1 MKEFLMDI
9 NKINIKTLIEAGVH
23 FGHLNRFRNLKM
35 EKYIFDTNCKIN
47 IINLES
53 TLYYLREAM
62 FFANKIIANKGQIIF
77 VRKKKVARTI
87 IKNSAIACS
96 MPYINYR
103 WLGGMLT
110 NHKTIK
116 QSIKRLHYLQK
127 MHEDNAFDK
136 LTKKEGMILN
146 KEMNKLELILGGIK
160 NMSGLPDALFVI
172 DVGCENI
179 AIKEANKLKIPV
191 IGVVDTNI
199 DPDGV
204 DYIIPG
210 NDDAISS
217 ITLYC
222 DVIVNIILN
231 LKMKPENNMGASS

>member
-1 MKEFLMDI
+1 MNI
-9 NKINIKTLIEAGVH
+9 NKINIKILIEAGVH

-53 TLYYLREAM
+53 TLFYLRQAM
-62 FFANKIIANKGQIIF
+62 FFVSKLIVNKGQIMFIGT
-77 VRKKKVARTI
+77 KKVARNI
-87 IKNSAIACS
+87 IKECAINCE
-96 MPYINYR
+96 MPYVNYR

-110 NHKTIK
+110 NYKTIK

-127 MHEDNAFDK
+127 MQEDNGFDK
-136 LTKKEGMILN
+136 LTKKEGLILN

-160 NMSGLPDALFVI
+160 NMSGLPDALFII

-179 AIKEANKLKIPV
+179 AVKEANKLKIPV
-191 IGVVDTNI
+191 IGIVDTNS
-199 DPDGV
+199 DPDGI

-210 NDDAISS
+210 NDDAISA
-217 ITLYC
+217 IKLYC
-222 DVIVNIILN
+222 ETISNVIISSRSKFENDVEDVL
-231 LKMKPENNMGASS
+231 

>member
-1 MKEFLMDI
+1 MDI
-9 NKINIKTLIEAGVH
+9 NKINIKILIESGVH

-53 TLYYLREAM
+53 TLFYFRQAM
-62 FFANKIIANKGQIIF
+62 FFANKIIANKGYIMF
-77 VRKKKVARTI
+77 VGTKKVARNI
-87 IKNSAIACS
+87 IKDSAISCG

-110 NHKTIK
+110 NYKTIK

-127 MHEDNAFDK
+127 MKEDNGFDK

-160 NMSGLPDALFVI
+160 NMSNLPDALFVI

-179 AIKEANKLKIPV
+179 AVKEANRLKIPV
-191 IGVVDTNI
+191 IGVVDTNS

-210 NDDAISS
+210 NDDSVSAIK
-217 ITLYC
+217 LYC
-222 DVIVNIILN
+222 DTISHVIVNSKL
-231 LKMKPENNMGASS
+231 KPESDIFKFDFS

>member
-1 MKEFLMDI
+1 MDI
-9 NKINIKTLIEAGVH
+9 NKINIKVLIEAGVH

-53 TLYYLREAM
+53 TLFYFRQAM
-62 FFANKIIANKGQIIF
+62 FFISKIISNRGKIMF
-77 VRKKKVARTI
+77 VGTKKVARSI
-87 IKNSAIACS
+87 VKESAINCD

-110 NHKTIK
+110 NYKTIK

-127 MHEDNAFDK
+127 MKEDNGFSK
-136 LTKKEGMILN
+136 LTKKEGILLE
-146 KEMNKLELILGGIK
+146 KEMNRLELILGGIK
-160 NMSGLPDALFVI
+160 NMSNLPDALFVI
-172 DVGCENI
+172 DVGCEKI
-179 AIKEANKLKIPV
+179 AVKEANRLKIPV
-191 IGVVDTNI
+191 IGIVDTNS

-210 NDDAISS
+210 NDDAISA
-217 ITLYC
+217 IKLYC
-222 DVIVNIILN
+222 GAVNHIILN
-231 LKMKPENNMGASS
+231 SKLKTSGNEISSSILT

>member
-1 MKEFLMDI
+1 MDI
-9 NKINIKTLIEAGVH
+9 NKINIKNLIEAGVH

-53 TLYYLREAM
+53 TLFYLRQAM
-62 FFANKIIANKGQIIF
+62 FFVNKIVSNKGQIMF
-77 VRKKKVARTI
+77 VGTKKVARSI
-87 IKNSAIACS
+87 IKDSALLCE
-96 MPYINYR
+96 MPYVNYR

-127 MHEDNAFDK
+127 MKEDNGFEK

-160 NMSGLPDALFVI
+160 NMPNLPDALFII

-179 AIKEANKLKIPV
+179 AVKEANRLKIPV
-191 IGVVDTNI
+191 IGIVDTNS

-210 NDDAISS
+210 NDDAISA
-217 ITLYC
+217 IKLYC
-222 DVIVNIILN
+222 DIISHVILSSK
-231 LKMKPENNMGASS
+231 LKPESDIINS

>member
-1 MKEFLMDI
+1 M
-9 NKINIKTLIEAGVH
+9 NKINIKILIEAGVH

-53 TLYYLREAM
+53 TLFYLRQAM
-62 FFANKIIANKGQIIF
+62 FFVSKLIVNKGQIMFIGT
-77 VRKKKVARTI
+77 KKVARNI
-87 IKNSAIACS
+87 IKECAINCE
-96 MPYINYR
+96 MPYVNYR

-110 NHKTIK
+110 NYKTIK

-127 MHEDNAFDK
+127 MQEDNGFDK
-136 LTKKEGMILN
+136 LTKKEGLILN

-160 NMSGLPDALFVI
+160 NMSGLPDALFII

-179 AIKEANKLKIPV
+179 AVKEANKLKIPV
-191 IGVVDTNI
+191 IGIVDTNS
-199 DPDGV
+199 DPDGI

-210 NDDAISS
+210 NDDAISA
-217 ITLYC
+217 IKLYC
-222 DVIVNIILN
+222 ETISNVIISSRSKFENDVEDVL
-231 LKMKPENNMGASS
+231 

>member
-1 MKEFLMDI
+1 MDI
-9 NKINIKTLIEAGVH
+9 NKINIKILIEAGVH

-53 TLYYLREAM
+53 TLFYFRQAM
-62 FFANKIIANKGQIIF
+62 FFVNKIISNKGKVMF
-77 VRKKKVARTI
+77 VGTKKVARNVV
-87 IKNSAIACS
+87 KEFAINCD
-96 MPYINYR
+96 MPYVNYR

-127 MHEDNAFDK
+127 MKESNGFDK

-146 KEMNKLELILGGIK
+146 KEMNKLELTLGGIK
-160 NMSGLPDALFVI
+160 NMSGLPDALFII

-179 AIKEANKLKIPV
+179 AVKEANRLKIPV
-191 IGVVDTNI
+191 IGIVDTNS

-217 ITLYC
+217 IKLYC
-222 DVIVNIILN
+222 ETISSVIINSK
-231 LKMKPENNMGASS
+231 LKLENVVSDFI